1 MTIKECAELI
11 KALDKV
17 HIYTHIHPDGDALGS
32 SFALAAAMKKIGK
45 SVKVICLDTLPKYLS
60 HVWNVENEDFEA
72 EYLITSD
79 VADMS
84 LLGDFGEKKI
94 DLVIDHHREN
104 RVNAEKKLVIPEA
117 AATGEIIFDIIKEM
131 GVTLDRYI
139 AECLYTAISTDT
151 GCFKFSNTT
160 EKTFKTV
167 SELCRFTPNGN
178 FGYLNTPLFITK
190 TINKMQF
197 ESEIIANLR
206 FFFGGKVSVAVV
218 TGELTKKHGLSDSET
233 GAVEQ
238 LGKSPEGVVLAITL
252 KERENG
258 YKVSLRS
265 DDTIDSSLI
274 CSHFGGGGHR
284 CAAGCFFEDTE
295 EKIIETLLSYV
306 KEAGIL

>member
-1 MTIKECAELI
+1 MTIKECAEFI

-32 SFALAAAMKKIGK
+32 SYALARAMKKMGK
-45 SVKVICLDTLPKYLS
+45 LVKVICLDTLPKYLS
-60 HVWNVENEDFEA
+60 HVWDVKNEDFEA
-72 EYLITSD
+72 DFIITSD

-94 DLVIDHHREN
+94 DLAIDHHVEN
-104 RVNAEKKLVIPEA
+104 RVNAQRKLCIPEA

-131 GVTLDRYI
+131 GVTPDRYI

-167 SELCRFTPNGN
+167 SELCRFTPEGN
-178 FGYLNTPLFITK
+178 FGYLNTPLFVTK
-190 TINKMQF
+190 SINKMQF
-197 ESEIIANLR
+197 ESEIISSLR
-206 FFFGGKVSVAVV
+206 FFLDGRVSVAVV
-218 TGELTKKHGLSDSET
+218 TDALIKKHGLSDSET
-233 GAVEQ
+233 GGVEQ
-238 LGKSPEGVVLAITL
+238 LGKSPEGVLLAITL

-258 YKVSLRS
+258 FKVSLRS
-265 DDTIDSSLI
+265 DDTIDASRI
-274 CSHFGGGGHR
+274 CAAFGGGGHK
-284 CAAGCFFEDTE
+284 CAAGCFFEDSAE
-295 EKIIETLLSYV
+295 NIIETLLSYL

>member
-1 MTIKECAELI
+1 MTIKECAEYL
-11 KALDKV
+11 KTLDKV
-17 HIYTHIHPDGDALGS
+17 HVYTHIHPDGDALGS
-32 SFALAAAMKKIGK
+32 SYALAAAMKKLGK
-45 SVKVICLDTLPKYLS
+45 SVKVVCLDTLPKYLS
-60 HVWNVENEDFEA
+60 RVWEKENEDFEA
-72 EYLITSD
+72 DFIITSD

-94 DLVIDHHREN
+94 HLAIDHHREN
-104 RVNAEKKLVIPEA
+104 RVNAERKLCISEA

-131 GVTLDRYI
+131 GVTPDRYI

-167 SELCRFTPNGN
+167 SELCKYTPEGN

-190 TINKMQF
+190 SIDKMQF

-206 FFFGGKVSVAVV
+206 FFFEGKVSVAVV
-218 TGELTKKHGLSDSET
+218 TDALIKKHSLSDNET
-233 GAVEQ
+233 GGVEQ
-238 LGKSPEGVVLAITL
+238 LGKSPEGVLLSITL

-265 DDTIDSSLI
+265 DDSIDSAQI
-274 CSHFGGGGHR
+274 CAVFGGGGHK
-284 CAAGCFFEDTE
+284 CAAGCFFEDTADH
-295 EKIIETLLSYV
+295 IIEKLLSYV